1 MYKVYYKEDLK
12 TGRDCRYSY
21 DTVKDTLKGILGLN
35 DENYVIV
42 VNNITYTFI
51 EFIDCYVSGDI
62 ITEVT
67 EVKEGIDYIGEKI
80 DWMKANGWSFDPED
94 LYDGDIAFYKDNGYC
109 WSRIDI
115 EDFSLE
121 DIKKYKAWYDG
132 YISIND
138 MRKLFPNVKFFFDD

>member
-1 MYKVYYKEDLK
+1 MNRFDIILREESFIKKVS
-12 TGRDCRYSY
+12 YSY
-21 DTVKDTLKGILGLN
+21 TYNTVKDTLKGMLGLN
-35 DENYVIV
+35 EDKYCIRDNERTDGIC
-42 VNNITYTFI
+42 YTFKD
-51 EFIDCYVSGDI
+51 FIDTFVIEEEIKKDS
-62 ITEVT
+62 
-67 EVKEGIDYIGEKI
+67 YIEKVN
-80 DWMKANGWSFDPED
+80 WMKANGWSFDPKD

-109 WSRIDI
+109 WSRRDI

>member
-1 MYKVYYKEDLK
+1 MNRFDIVL
-12 TGRDCRYSY
+12 RDKGFMGEASYSY
-21 DTVKDTLKGILGLN
+21 NSIKSALKGMLGLN
-35 DENYVIV
+35 EDKYYIRDNST
-42 VNNITYTFI
+42 NMNLCYTFKD
-51 EFIDCYVSGDI
+51 FIDTFVIEEEIKKDS
-62 ITEVT
+62 
-67 EVKEGIDYIGEKI
+67 YIEKI

-109 WSRIDI
+109 WSRRDI